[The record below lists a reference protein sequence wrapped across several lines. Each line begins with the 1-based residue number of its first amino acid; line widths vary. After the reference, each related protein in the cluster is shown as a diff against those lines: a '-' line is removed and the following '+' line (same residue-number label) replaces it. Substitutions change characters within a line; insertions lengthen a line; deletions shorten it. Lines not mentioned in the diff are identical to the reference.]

1 MDFVSDLADRLLRK
15 AAEPRG
21 PGIVAEMQ
29 RTTEVGRELA
39 AMLGLKRGLNGM
51 SFGFNATSGS
61 EPTLS
66 P

>member
-1 MDFVSDLADRLLRK
+1 
-15 AAEPRG
+15 
-21 PGIVAEMQ
+21 
-29 RTTEVGRELA
+29 
-39 AMLGLKRGLNGM
+39 LKRGLNGM